1 MEIYF
6 SPDIGEVF
14 GRYSSP
20 GIGEVLKL
28 NLFRLEMGNM
38 LGTFSAGGCTLEA
51 IRKSPCRH
59 SSVVISLFLWHGV
72 SF

>member
-14 GRYSSP
+14 DRYSNP

-38 LGTFSAGGCTLEA
+38 LETFSAGGCTPRSHL
-51 IRKSPCRH
+51 K
-59 SSVVISLFLWHGV
+59 V
-72 SF
+72 SMQTF